1 MTAPGTS
8 FPLPPLPGSGME
20 ANAGG
25 ANDGGVFAVVANSG
39 GGGIGKGAGHC
50 ICGNTWSGG
59 PCISGTGGG
68 PLNGGWPA
76 VAKCCS

>member
-8 FPLPPLPGSGME
+8 FPLAPLPGSGME

-39 GGGIGKGAGHC
+39 GGGKGAGHC

>member
-25 ANDGGVFAVVANSG
+25 GNDGGVFVVVANSG
-39 GGGIGKGAGHC
+39 GGGKGAGHR
-50 ICGNTWSGG
+50 IGGNTWSGG
-59 PCISGTGGG
+59 PRISGTGGG
-68 PLNGGWPA
+68 PFHGGWPA
-76 VAKCCS
+76 AAKRCS